1 MYLAMFVCLCETC
14 SNLYFAVLMKAIIL
28 ESINQPLV
36 YTDVP
41 KPQAGPN
48 EVVIKLKAAS
58 VNHRDVWIQKGLYPG
73 IKSSVVLGSDGAG
86 VVESVGEHVDT
97 ALIGQ
102 AVIINPSHEWG
113 NNPSFYGEDFKILG
127 LPDDGTFAEYVKVPQ
142 KYVYPKPEHLS
153 FEEAAA
159 LPMAGLTAWRAL
171 MGRGNY
177 RPGEKV
183 LITGAGG
190 GVSLF
195 ALLFA
200 IEAGAEV
207 WVTSGSDEKIRRAVS
222 LGAKGGINYK
232 DPSWYRDL
240 LLKTKS
246 PRGGYF
252 NVVVDG
258 AGGLNFTRLIDVAA
272 AGARICFYGGT
283 AGVIT
288 NIVPA
293 RVFFKQLSL
302 LGCMMGNEEE
312 FIDML
317 TFVNEKQIKPIID
330 RVFSLSEAQ
339 SAFQHVESDKR
350 FGKVILQIEN

>member
-1 MYLAMFVCLCETC
+1 
-14 SNLYFAVLMKAIIL
+14 MKAVVL

-36 YTDVP
+36 YKEIP
-41 KPQAGPN
+41 KPIASYN
-48 EVVIKLKAAS
+48 EVIVKLKAAS

-86 VVESVGEHVDT
+86 IVESVGENVDP
-97 ALIGQ
+97 ALVGT
-102 AVIINPSHEWG
+102 AVIINPSHDWG
-113 NNPSFYGEDFKILG
+113 NDPSYYGEDYKILG
-127 LPDDGTFAEYVKVPQ
+127 LPDDGTFSEYVKVNQ
-142 KYVYPKPEHLS
+142 QYVYPKPEHLS

-171 MGRGNY
+171 ISRGGY

-183 LITGAGG
+183 LITGTGG

-195 ALLFA
+195 ALKFA
-200 IEAGAEV
+200 LEAGAEV
-207 WVTSGSDEKIRRAVS
+207 WVTSGSDEKIRKAVGM
-222 LGAKGGINYK
+222 GAKGGINYK
-232 DPSWYRDL
+232 DPAWYRDL

-252 NVVVDG
+252 NVIIDS
-258 AGGLNFTRLIDVAA
+258 AGGPGFTRLIDVAA
-272 AGARICFYGGT
+272 AGGRICFYGGT

-302 LGCMMGNEEE
+302 LGCMMGNEKE

-317 TFVNEKQIKPIID
+317 TFVNEKQIKPTID
-330 RVFSLSEAQ
+330 SVFPLNEVQ
-339 SAFQHVESDKR
+339 TAFQQMESDKR
-350 FGKVILQIEN
+350 FGKVILKIED